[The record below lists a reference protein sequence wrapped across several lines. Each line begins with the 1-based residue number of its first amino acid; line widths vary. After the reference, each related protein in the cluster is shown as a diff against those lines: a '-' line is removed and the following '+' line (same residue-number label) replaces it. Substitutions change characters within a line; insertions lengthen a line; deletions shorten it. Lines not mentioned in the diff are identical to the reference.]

1 MAFNPLREYRLIA
14 ILVRFALIFGL
25 LIYPYRGLDEGY
37 ASCFRFLGTIVF
49 DRDGDARV
57 VRFRAHEIQHGFST
71 LSTQML
77 VANREL
83 VDSSGRGKA
92 LLVDLDTRS
101 IGWIPTALTIALVLA
116 TPIPWR
122 RSARALFW
130 GLVLIHILILFS
142 LQVAIWD
149 QWAELSSHAA
159 SPLWQTIVDA
169 LYYTLITQMGAS
181 FAAPVVIWIA
191 VTFRAGKERGLAASH
206 KISLK

>member
-1 MAFNPLREYRLIA
+1 MAFNPLRQHRLVA

-37 ASCFRFLGTIVF
+37 ASYFRLLGTMVF

-57 VRFRAHEIQHGFST
+57 VRFEAHEIQHGFSI

-77 VANREL
+77 VANRGT
-83 VDSSGRGKA
+83 VDANGRGKV

-122 RSARALFW
+122 RSVWALFW
-130 GLVLIHILILFS
+130 GLVLIHIFILFS

-149 QWAELSSHAA
+149 QWAELSFYAA
-159 SPLWQTIVDA
+159 SPLWQKIVNA

-191 VTFRAGKERGLAASH
+191 VTFRVAEERGLPAVSC
-206 KISLK
+206 